1 MPRGLVCLT
10 FDFDAL
16 SAWVSRGIVSATP
29 LSRGEF
35 AAVAVPR
42 LLAVLERRS
51 LPATWFVPAHTAKTY
66 PGLCRELVLRGH
78 EVALHGYAHENVAT
92 LDPPRSGT
100 CWRGPSTRSATSSES
115 SPQVSGLRAGTSPT
129 RASS

>member
-1 MPRGLVCLT
+1 MCLT

-66 PGLCRELVLRGH
+66 PDLCRELVRAGH

-92 LDPPRSGT
+92 LDEATERDLLARSFERSAT
-100 CWRGPSTRSATSSES
+100 WSASTRSG
-115 SPQVSGLRAGTSPT
+115 SGHRAGTSPT